1 MKLES
6 VKLKNFRGYKTET
19 IIPISDLTAF
29 IGKNEAG
36 KSTILEALEIFFNNN
51 LITCEKADLNIDA
64 DNNELEITC
73 IFSEFPDEIIIDVA
87 NPTTLTKRISFKS

>member
-36 KSTILEALEIFFNNN
+36 KGKGRGTPMKI
-51 LITCEKADLNIDA
+51 C
-64 DNNELEITC
+64 
-73 IFSEFPDEIIIDVA
+73 VA
-87 NPTTLTKRISFKS
+87 